1 MSRWSFL
8 AGGPREQ
15 LEVRKGITEG
25 TELSITRT
33 DFGEV
38 QGLGVFEQDECTLQE
53 ERASNRDKT
62 QLSGR

>member
-1 MSRWSFL
+1 MSRWSCL
-8 AGGPREQ
+8 ASDPREQ
-15 LEVRKGITEG
+15 LEVREGVPEG

-38 QGLGVFEQDECTLQE
+38 QGLGVFEQDERTLQGE
-53 ERASNRDKT
+53 KASNRDKT

>member
-1 MSRWSFL
+1 MSRWNCP

-15 LEVRKGITEG
+15 LEVRKVITEG

-38 QGLGVFEQDECTLQE
+38 QGLGVFEQDKCTLQE

-62 QLSGR
+62 QL